1 MKVKKMWNVTYTE
14 DKVNFKT
21 ESVEWTSYT
30 DAYVNTML
38 KHPQAMITEL
48 GEC

>member
-1 MKVKKMWNVTYTE
+1 MKKWKVTFTYDISTLIE
-14 DKVNFKT
+14 EEVDGA
-21 ESVEWTSYT
+21 SYT